1 MSSTTRTW
9 LLGGVML
16 VIAACGG
23 AASSGPGEDAGGEP
37 RDGAGD
43 VGLVEDASHAD
54 TSTGGD
60 AGSDWDGGGFDS
72 GGSKDT
78 GAAHDAS
85 DSGAADTSTVPDAAW
100 TIAVPTNIPQVQDN
114 GAAVL
119 KTPVF
124 QSISFSGYDQ
134 TAAIDAFVESVGTTT
149 YWTDAVAE
157 YGVGPATVQ
166 PPVHLTAMAPGKIDD
181 SAIGGWLA
189 TTLASNVGLMSPSAN
204 ALYIISYPSTTTVT
218 LEGSNSCTGFGAYH
232 NSAAVGGVQVAYA
245 IIPECT
251 YAPSTTLQT
260 TTDSLSHEL
269 AEATT
274 DPVPIPYANSTWQ
287 GTDVNHTF
295 WEVITGGDGEL
306 GDMCSFFSS
315 SFFTPAGYSYDVQR
329 IWSNKAA
336 KEGHDPCQ
344 PELPGEVYFTG
355 VPLMTDQVAIVWDGQ
370 SGYTTEGVQI
380 AVGSSKTVPVQLYSE
395 GPMAAWTVSAT
406 EYPSTKNLTFAWDKT
421 TGQNGD
427 TLNLTITVSGTD
439 TTYGGNAFYIES
451 TSGSL
456 RHTWLAFAGR

>member
-315 SFFTPAGYSYDVQR
+315 SFFTPAG
-329 IWSNKAA
+329 
-336 KEGHDPCQ
+336 CQ